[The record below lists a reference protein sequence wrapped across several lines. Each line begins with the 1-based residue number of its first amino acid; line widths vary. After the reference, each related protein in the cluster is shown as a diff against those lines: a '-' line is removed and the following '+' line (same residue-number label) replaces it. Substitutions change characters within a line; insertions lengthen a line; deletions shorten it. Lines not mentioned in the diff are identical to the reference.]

1 MIFIQ
6 NNSQFNMLNNYISI
20 FPELPIDSK
29 SKDFFNL
36 SYTSTTNPILNNN
49 SFLEKKRLQREN
61 SLYDYGFINT
71 INDEDYFND
80 IKGIFPDE
88 DKLDP
93 EWESTCERTNECL
106 ANKLFKTNKIKN
118 RGRKC
123 ETSNNGQ
130 IHDKYSWDNIIT
142 KIQAHYM
149 SFLIN
154 LANDIIKTVFD
165 EKEENKKLCFKNIE
179 YKSKIYYNYKE
190 FQTLKKKC
198 IKDILIKPASKKN
211 NSIKDNYN
219 EEIYNKL
226 INSSEELDE
235 FFNMDYLSLTDDYY
249 NDCQELKSITIKNQ
263 KIELSDKTKSFLRL
277 INKNQNNNI
286 KMKNLMIEC
295 IKKVFLKKKEQ
306 SKIENNDS
314 KKNLFIINK

>member
-29 SKDFFNL
+29 SIDDFNL

-154 LANDIIKTVFD
+154 LANDIIKTCM
-165 EKEENKKLCFKNIE
+165 L
-179 YKSKIYYNYKE
+179 
-190 FQTLKKKC
+190 
-198 IKDILIKPASKKN
+198 
-211 NSIKDNYN
+211 
-219 EEIYNKL
+219 
-226 INSSEELDE
+226 
-235 FFNMDYLSLTDDYY
+235 
-249 NDCQELKSITIKNQ
+249 
-263 KIELSDKTKSFLRL
+263 
-277 INKNQNNNI
+277 
-286 KMKNLMIEC
+286 
-295 IKKVFLKKKEQ
+295 
-306 SKIENNDS
+306 
-314 KKNLFIINK
+314 